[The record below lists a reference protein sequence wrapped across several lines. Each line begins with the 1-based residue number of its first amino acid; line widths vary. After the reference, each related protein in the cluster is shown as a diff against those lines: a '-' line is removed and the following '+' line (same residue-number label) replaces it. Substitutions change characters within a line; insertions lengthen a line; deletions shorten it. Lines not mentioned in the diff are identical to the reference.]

1 MMQPMSRSGAGVGL
15 GVGLVAGL
23 AVSLPALGQ
32 NALGDGRALDNNLS
46 TQGRANTPVR
56 DLNAE
61 TRFRNAIVTGNAPN
75 GLSFRGDVGYS
86 AAGEFRGE
94 LGADDLFPFR
104 RDSLTSGLAGAGI
117 RGTAGL
123 QYQFALTTGSRPP
136 QDLIGTY
143 SVGRGGFTVNNQTP
157 TGFVPRGANPD
168 ATPDILQRNP
178 DLERDD
184 RGTLLWS
191 LRSPSAYVANDGFH
205 STILATF
212 RPGEHDGRRL
222 GLTASGLR
230 SVRISALQGDPGPT
244 SAPDGRGSRTG
255 ERNAGQNPARFN
267 DQIDRRT
274 TTGGAEQPV
283 DTRTDTRI
291 GTGLGTAHDRALE
304 RLSGREDDDPAVSQR
319 ARIELLRQRLA
330 GEAPLAPM
338 PADEGSDTREDGAA
352 PAPAPAGGADSGT
365 GGVGEARTG
374 TSISARERAVRQR
387 MLGLDPSLIEALGGE
402 DRVRSLI
409 SEERA
414 SGDAYGEQIMTGE
427 RLMARGR
434 YFDAEERF
442 ATALAHRQGDVTA
455 QIGRVH
461 AQLGAGLYTSAA
473 VNLRE
478 LLLANPEVAGMRYG
492 DDLLP
497 TPARREAIVADLD
510 RMMQDSAGSTVRRVG
525 ALLAAYLGY
534 QTGDR
539 ALVERAFDATE
550 ADIVQQGDAGRS
562 DARLS
567 AFLRALW
574 LPDEPAR
581 SSGSEDDGG

>member
-1 MMQPMSRSGAGVGL
+1 MMQMMSRTTAV
-15 GVGLVAGL
+15 VGLVAGL

-46 TQGRANTPVR
+46 TQGRVNTPVR
-56 DLNAE
+56 DLAAE

-75 GLSFRGDVGYS
+75 GLSFRGDVGYT
-86 AAGEFRGE
+86 AAGEFRGD

-143 SVGRGGFTVNNQTP
+143 TVGRDGFNVNNQTP
-157 TGFVPRGANPD
+157 TGFTPRGTNPD

-178 DLERDD
+178 DIELDD

-205 STILATF
+205 STILASF
-212 RPGEHDGRRL
+212 RQSEHNGRRL

-230 SVRISALQGDPGPT
+230 SVRISALEGDPGPE
-244 SAPDGRGSRTG
+244 SVPDRRGSRPPADESG
-255 ERNAGQNPARFN
+255 RNPARFD
-267 DQIDRRT
+267 DQIDRQM
-274 TTGGAEQPV
+274 TTGGAQQPV
-283 DTRTDTRI
+283 DSRMDTQM
-291 GTGLGTAHDRALE
+291 GSGLGTAHDRALE

-319 ARIELLRQRLA
+319 ARIQLLRQRLS

-338 PADEGSDTREDGAA
+338 PEEEEGDDGAA
-352 PAPAPAGGADSGT
+352 PPGTPGASD
-365 GGVGEARTG
+365 ARSE
-374 TSISARERAVRQR
+374 TSVSARERAVRQR
-387 MLGLDPSLIEALGGE
+387 MLGLDPALVEALGGE
-402 DRVRSLI
+402 DRVRALI
-409 SEERA
+409 SEDRA
-414 SGDAYGEQIMTGE
+414 SGDPYGEQIMTGE

-442 ATALAHRQGDVTA
+442 ATALAHKPGDVTA

-478 LLLANPEVAGMRYG
+478 LLVANPEVAGMRYG

-497 TPARREAIVADLD
+497 TPSRREAIVADLD
-510 RMMQDSAGSTVRRVG
+510 RMMEDTPGSTVRRVG

-539 ALVERAFDATE
+539 PLVERAFTATE
-550 ADIVQQGDAGRS
+550 TDTLQQGDAARN

-574 LPDEPAR
+574 LPDEPTGP
-581 SSGSEDDGG
+581 SESEDGGG